1 MGAEAKGE
9 AAEEGV
15 EVEAGAGEGEG
26 VGGGERVAAGGG
38 GVREEVKVVGTARG
52 RVAARDRVMV
62 ASRALAMVAMVAE
75 DER

>member
-1 MGAEAKGE
+1 MGAEAAGV
-9 AAEEGV
+9 AGEEG
-15 EVEAGAGEGEG
+15 AAGEG
-26 VGGGERVAAGGG
+26 VAGERESVVWGGRVEGGG
-38 GVREEVKVVGTARG
+38 GWSTKEKKVVERARG